1 MPLRPSGAAWSA
13 ALLLAGGAALLLAAA
28 GCTPAAPPPRGPHV
42 VLVTIESLRTD
53 HVGAY
58 GGASPGRPEVPLT
71 PNLDAFAAEATVYE
85 DAHAVTSWTLASHA
99 SLFTGLY
106 PSGHQTTGP
115 RDRLDDSYPTLAETL
130 AGRGWQTAAAVSGP
144 YLRRTHNLAQG
155 FEIYDDKAAS
165 LASGLAHDDVTSPA
179 MLDSLR
185 RILDEQRDPARPLF
199 LFAYFW
205 DSHFDYLPPPPW
217 DAAFVPPDA
226 ERFDARNLDTN
237 PAIHAGME
245 ARRLAWL
252 RAQYDG
258 EIRWTDE
265 NLGQLFR
272 LLRERGLWDDAL
284 VIVTADHGEEFFD
297 HGEKGH
303 KNNLY
308 TETVR
313 VPLLVKYPGQREG
326 RRDARLAS
334 AVDVLPTVL
343 EAAGIVAGFPVHGR
357 SLRAPD
363 PDPGRAVLYE
373 LETSRYYGHSDGSI
387 SERSSPWRAIRRG
400 DLKLVEHTSP
410 DGGGVT
416 RELYRVSSDPGE
428 REDLAAR
435 EPERAAELER
445 ELAAELGRAAA
456 DAVRY
461 RRGGPAELTAEER
474 AQLEALGYFDP
485 APAPP
490 GG

>member
-1 MPLRPSGAAWSA
+1 MCRRRSRAVWSV
-13 ALLLAGGAALLLAAA
+13 ALLLCAGS
-28 GCTPAAPPPRGPHV
+28 GCTRSAPAARGPDV
-42 VLVTIESLRTD
+42 VLVTLESLRTD

-58 GGASPGRPEVPLT
+58 GGASPGRPEVALT

-85 DAHAVTSWTLASHA
+85 DAQAVTSWTLASHA

-115 RDRLDDSYPTLAETL
+115 RDRLDDSYPTLAEAL
-130 AGRGWQTAAAVSGP
+130 AGQGWQTAAVVSGP
-144 YLRRTHNLAQG
+144 YLRRTHNLGQG
-155 FEIYDDKAAS
+155 FEVYDDSVAS
-165 LASGLAHDDVTSPA
+165 LTSGIAHDDVTSPA

-185 RILDEQRDPARPLF
+185 RILDEERDPARPLF

-205 DSHFDYLPPPPW
+205 DSHFDYRPPPPW
-217 DAAFVPPDA
+217 DSAFVPPGA
-226 ERFDARNLDTN
+226 ERFDARDLDRN
-237 PAIHAGME
+237 EAIHPGMQ
-245 ARRLAWL
+245 ARRLDWL
-252 RAQYDG
+252 RAQYAG

-265 NLGQLFR
+265 HLGQLFA
-272 LLRERGLWDDAL
+272 LLRERGLWDGAL

-308 TETVR
+308 AETVR

-334 AVDVLPTVL
+334 QVDVLPTVL
-343 EAAGIVAGFPVHGR
+343 EAAGIAVGFPVHGR

-373 LETSRYYGHSDGSI
+373 LEASRYYGAADGSI
-387 SERSSPWRAIRRG
+387 AARSSPWRAIRRG
-400 DLKLVEHTSP
+400 ELKLVERAGP
-410 DGGGVT
+410 GGEGRA
-416 RELYRVSSDPGE
+416 RELYRVSRDPGE
-428 REDLAAR
+428 RDDLAAR
-435 EPERAAELER
+435 EPERVAELER
-445 ELAAELGRAAA
+445 DLAAELARAAA
-456 DAVRY
+456 DAARY
-461 RRGGPAELTAEER
+461 RRGGPAELSAEER
-474 AQLEALGYFDP
+474 AQLEALGYFEP
-485 APAPP
+485 APAPE

>member
-1 MPLRPSGAAWSA
+1 VA
-13 ALLLAGGAALLLAAA
+13 
-28 GCTPAAPPPRGPHV
+28 RGPDV
-42 VLVTIESLRTD
+42 VLITLESLRTD

-58 GGASPGRPEVPLT
+58 GGSSPGRPELPLT
-71 PNLDAFAAEATVYE
+71 PNLDAFAAGATVYE

-130 AGRGWQTAAAVSGP
+130 AGRGWQTAAVVSGP
-144 YLRRTHNLAQG
+144 YLRRTHNLGQG
-155 FEIYDDKAAS
+155 FEIYDDSAAS

-179 MLDSLR
+179 MLGSLR
-185 RILDEQRDPARPLF
+185 RILDAERDPDRPLF

-205 DSHFDYLPPPPW
+205 DSHYDYLPPPPW
-217 DAAFVPPDA
+217 DAAFVPPGA
-226 ERFDARNLDTN
+226 ERFDARGLDTN
-237 PAIHAGME
+237 AAIHAGMD

-252 RAQYDG
+252 RAQYAG

-265 NLGQLFR
+265 QLGALFA
-272 LLRERGLWDDAL
+272 LLRERGLWEGAL
-284 VIVTADHGEEFFD
+284 VVVTADHGEEFFD

-308 TETVR
+308 AETVR

-326 RRDARLAS
+326 LRDARLAS
-334 AVDVLPTVL
+334 QVDVLPTVL
-343 EAAGIVAGFPVHGR
+343 EAAGVAPAFPVHGR

-363 PDPGRAVLYE
+363 PDPGRAILYE
-373 LETSRYYGHSDGSI
+373 LETSRYYGAADGSI
-387 SERSSPWRAIRRG
+387 SAQRSPWRAIRRG
-400 DLKLVEHTSP
+400 ELKLVERRP
-410 DGGGVT
+410 PGGGGAS
-416 RELYRVSSDPGE
+416 RELYRVSRDPGE
-428 REDLAAR
+428 RDDLAAR

-445 ELAAELGRAAA
+445 DLAAELAHAAA
-456 DAVRY
+456 DAARY
-461 RRGGPAELTAEER
+461 QRGGPAELSDEER
-474 AQLEALGYFDP
+474 AQLEALGYFEPGPP
-485 APAPP
+485 A